1 MKKVVA
7 LFLILL
13 LVASCN
19 TAEEEPSPTPT
30 AVSPT
35 STTPQPT
42 IAVQT
47 GAIILADGELTAVTP
62 SLPLSF
68 NTNGRLLTIHAQ
80 AGDVVSA
87 GDILATLNDQTL
99 QDNIITAQQ
108 QIDQAA
114 INLAQ
119 AELSLNNLL
128 EWEADETAV
137 SLAEANITAAQAGV
151 ESAEGQDAAAGNNMT
166 SANVN
171 VSQAQRGLEDA
182 LEAQITA
189 YDPGREWE
197 LNDRWRGDALK
208 NERTAA
214 DRAVQNAQES
224 LSIARA
230 NYSLTAAGLN
240 GNSVL
245 NAQASLLN
253 AQQALEQAQTA
264 PKAADI
270 RAAELTMEQAALTLA
285 QNEDSLARAERALA
299 DANIIAPWDGQ
310 VLSVETAV
318 GGMVS
323 AGSPILTLIENGRL
337 QFHTN
342 NLSER
347 DLAQIVVGQSA
358 SISLKAFSGNTVDG
372 TVARIA
378 SQASGLIG
386 DAATFVVIIDI
397 NPDSDLDLRAGMT
410 GRVEIMNNE
419 LGIIN
424 NE

>member
-1 MKKVVA
+1 MKKVVT

-13 LVASCN
+13 LLASCK
-19 TAEEEPSPTPT
+19 TAKDDPSPTPT
-30 AVSPT
+30 AVNQTET
-35 STTPQPT
+35 STTDSTSQPT

-47 GAIILADGELTAVTP
+47 GAIILADGTLTAVTP

-68 NTNGRLLTIHAQ
+68 NTNGRLLTIHVQ
-80 AGDVVSA
+80 AGDTVSA
-87 GDILATLNDQTL
+87 GERLATLDDQIL

-137 SLAEANITAAQAGV
+137 ALAEANVAAAEAGV
-151 ESAEGQDAAAGNNMT
+151 ESAAGQDAAASNNMT
-166 SANVN
+166 SVNVN
-171 VSQAQRGLEDA
+171 VNQAQRGLEDA
-182 LEAQITA
+182 LEAQTTA

-197 LNDRWRGDALK
+197 LNDPWRSDALK
-208 NERTAA
+208 NEREGA
-214 DRAVQNAQES
+214 DRAVQSAQES

-230 NYSLTAAGLN
+230 NYSLTAASVN
-240 GNSVL
+240 GNSAL
-245 NAQASLLN
+245 NAEASLLN
-253 AQQALEQAQTA
+253 AQQALEQAQTP
-264 PKAADI
+264 PKASEI
-270 RAAELTMEQAALTLA
+270 EAAELNVEQAALTLA
-285 QNEDSLARAERALA
+285 QNEESLARAERALA

-310 VLSVETAV
+310 VLSIETAV

-323 AGSPILTLIENGRL
+323 AGTPILTLIENGRL

-347 DLAQIVVGQSA
+347 DLAQIVAGQPA
-358 SISLKAFSGNTVDG
+358 AINLKAFSSETVMG

-378 SQASGLIG
+378 PQASGLVG

-397 NPDSDLDLRAGMT
+397 DPDTALDLRTGMT
-410 GRVEIMNNE
+410 GRVEIE
-419 LGIIN
+419 A
-424 NE
+424 E